1 MCKSRNH
8 YRRMFY
14 SSLANQKR
22 LKNRLIELQRTT
34 QPQEVSS
41 NNSNTSP
48 ACIVQLKTCKRILKY
63 ANKISYN
70 DFGYKKQTYRL
81 TNHWNYS
88 NTLSLA
94 YSSKIRLFKTTTN
107 KKSIDNAIIHHR
119 NTIVKSKENNFT
131 LPKGNKLQFK
141 AFNNT
146 IKQYKEAIGG

>member
-1 MCKSRNH
+1 MTSRNH

-14 SSLANQKR
+14 SSLANQER

-34 QPQEVSS
+34 QPKEDVIS
-41 NNSNTSP
+41 SNTSP
-48 ACIVQLKTCKRILKY
+48 ACIVELRTRKRILKY

-70 DFGYKKQTYRL
+70 DFGYQKQTYRL

-94 YSSKIRLFKTTTN
+94 YSNKIRLYKAVTS
-107 KKSIDNAIIHHR
+107 KKDIDKAIIHHR

-141 AFNNT
+141 AFNST
-146 IKQYKEAIGG
+146 IKQYKEVVGG

>member
-1 MCKSRNH
+1 MCRSRNH

-22 LKNRLIELQRTT
+22 LKNRLIELQRIT
-34 QPQEVSS
+34 QPQEVVSDS
-41 NNSNTSP
+41 NASP
-48 ACIVQLKTCKRILKY
+48 ACIVQLRTNKRILKY

-94 YSSKIRLFKTTTN
+94 YSSKIRLFKVAIN
-107 KKSIDNAIIHHR
+107 KKDIDNAIIRHR
-119 NTIVKSKENNFT
+119 NTIVKSKENNFS